1 MPDFYLFFLFLFI
14 YFFSCAGFF
23 VFTLFFLPD
32 FFFFLVPDLLF
43 FWLAFLGG
51 AGPNTPS
58 YVKTI
63 QEDFFFSV
71 SEPLYFSKKCFHF
84 HKNVLFKNK
93 IISTHS
99 CLIKILLND
108 FFN

>member
-1 MPDFYLFFLFLFI
+1 MPDIFFF
-14 YFFSCAGFF
+14 FFSCAGFF
-23 VFTLFFLPD
+23 FFG
-32 FFFFLVPDLLF
+32 LLF
-43 FWLAFLGG
+43 FGG